1 MTAAA
6 QEKRYYMACLDL
18 EGRDVLVVGAG
29 SVALEKIEGLL
40 EVGARV
46 TVVAPAVSEP
56 VQALARAGRI
66 ALHRGVYRAQD
77 LDGRFLVVAAT
88 STTSVNEQVY
98 ADADAR
104 GMLCNVVDVPELCSF
119 ILPAV
124 HRADPIAVAIST
136 GGASPALAQ
145 RIRDDVARSI
155 THEHARLA
163 RELRELRPWAKSHL
177 PTYEARRDFFREL
190 VRGAPRM
197 TVTLVGA
204 GPGDPGLIT
213 VRGLER
219 LRACDAVVYDRLVAP
234 ELVDEAPADAL
245 RIARENLSQAE
256 VDELLVRLG
265 REGLDVV
272 RLKGGDPYV
281 FGRGGEEAIALIEA
295 DIPVEV
301 VPGISSV
308 AAVPAAAGIPV
319 THRGVS
325 DRVTIATGH
334 AADGSPPDYDALAAA
349 EGTLVLFM
357 GLARLRELA
366 DGLVRAGRS
375 PDTPAAVVSRGTLP
389 DQEVATATLDTIAD
403 AAAGLPGPAL
413 VVVGDV
419 VGLAPRLRR
428 RSPAALLA

>member
-1 MTAAA
+1 
-6 QEKRYYMACLDL
+6 
-18 EGRDVLVVGAG
+18 
-29 SVALEKIEGLL
+29 
-40 EVGARV
+40 
-46 TVVAPAVSEP
+46 
-56 VQALARAGRI
+56 
-66 ALHRGVYRAQD
+66 
-77 LDGRFLVVAAT
+77 
-88 STTSVNEQVY
+88 
-98 ADADAR
+98 
-104 GMLCNVVDVPELCSF
+104 
-119 ILPAV
+119 
-124 HRADPIAVAIST
+124 
-136 GGASPALAQ
+136 
-145 RIRDDVARSI
+145 
-155 THEHARLA
+155 
-163 RELRELRPWAKSHL
+163 
-177 PTYEARRDFFREL
+177 
-190 VRGAPRM
+190 M

-319 THRGVS
+319 THRGVA

-366 DGLVRAGRS
+366 EGLVRAGRS

-419 VGLAPRLRR
+419 VGLTPRLRR

>member
-1 MTAAA
+1 
-6 QEKRYYMACLDL
+6 
-18 EGRDVLVVGAG
+18 
-29 SVALEKIEGLL
+29 
-40 EVGARV
+40 
-46 TVVAPAVSEP
+46 
-56 VQALARAGRI
+56 
-66 ALHRGVYRAQD
+66 
-77 LDGRFLVVAAT
+77 
-88 STTSVNEQVY
+88 
-98 ADADAR
+98 
-104 GMLCNVVDVPELCSF
+104 
-119 ILPAV
+119 
-124 HRADPIAVAIST
+124 
-136 GGASPALAQ
+136 
-145 RIRDDVARSI
+145 
-155 THEHARLA
+155 
-163 RELRELRPWAKSHL
+163 
-177 PTYEARRDFFREL
+177 
-190 VRGAPRM
+190 M

-219 LRACDAVVYDRLVAP
+219 LRACDAVVYDRLVAR

-349 EGTLVLFM
+349 AGTLVLFM

-366 DGLVRAGRS
+366 DGLVRAGMS

-403 AAAGLPGPAL
+403 AAEGLPAPAL

>member
-1 MTAAA
+1 
-6 QEKRYYMACLDL
+6 
-18 EGRDVLVVGAG
+18 
-29 SVALEKIEGLL
+29 
-40 EVGARV
+40 
-46 TVVAPAVSEP
+46 
-56 VQALARAGRI
+56 
-66 ALHRGVYRAQD
+66 
-77 LDGRFLVVAAT
+77 
-88 STTSVNEQVY
+88 
-98 ADADAR
+98 
-104 GMLCNVVDVPELCSF
+104 
-119 ILPAV
+119 
-124 HRADPIAVAIST
+124 
-136 GGASPALAQ
+136 
-145 RIRDDVARSI
+145 
-155 THEHARLA
+155 
-163 RELRELRPWAKSHL
+163 
-177 PTYEARRDFFREL
+177 
-190 VRGAPRM
+190 M

-219 LRACDAVVYDRLVAP
+219 LRACDAVVYDRLVAR

-281 FGRGGEEAIALIEA
+281 FGRGGEEAIALTEA
-295 DIPVEV
+295 DIPFEV

-349 EGTLVLFM
+349 GGTLVLFM

-366 DGLVRAGRS
+366 DGLVRAGMS

-389 DQEVATATLDTIAD
+389 DQGVATATLDTIAD
-403 AAAGLPGPAL
+403 AAEGLPAPAL